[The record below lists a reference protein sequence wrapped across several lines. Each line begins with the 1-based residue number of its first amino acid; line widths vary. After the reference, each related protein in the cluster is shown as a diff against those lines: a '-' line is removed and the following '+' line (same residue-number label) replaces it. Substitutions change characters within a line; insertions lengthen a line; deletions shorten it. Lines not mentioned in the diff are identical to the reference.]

1 MKLTDIFKFKLFER
15 TDPVDMETVNKNFE
29 SVEKIFDGLTAED
42 VGALPTGGGSLTG
55 EVTFEDALCSEK
67 IEGTGISKII
77 ILPRVPYGL
86 VDSTHTTNVYF
97 KELLKWI
104 CKNYPGKAGYTF
116 FGDVNPSSTTFAQ
129 IRIYNTSEVDENGY
143 PNYATGICPMLQGAV
158 HSFGFNNYTFYFRTL
173 LTNNDVVN
181 NNTTTAAGYA
191 LDARQAN
198 PNVEGSL
205 AKQIS
210 TLNSGLINHINNVMQ
225 AQTSSIYGTQV
236 SIPNNTQTLVNQ
248 LEVKDDGLYLIRS
261 QCTFVAASVGYRD
274 VSIKVT
280 DKKTNMLA
288 TRGNANTI
296 ALPSPVQTCLQCQT
310 INALSLHSG
319 DKIGLYANQN
329 SGATLNVSESYIS
342 ITRLK

>member
-15 TDPVDMETVNKNFE
+15 TDPVDMKTVNENFE

-42 VGALPTGGGSLTG
+42 VGALPTSGGSLTG
-55 EVTFEDALCSEK
+55 EVTFEDALCSKK
-67 IEGTGISKII
+67 IEGTGISKIV

-104 CKNYPGKAGYTF
+104 CKNYPSKAGYTF

-143 PNYATGICPMLQGAV
+143 PSYATGICPMLQGVV

-198 PNVEGSL
+198 PNVAGSL
-205 AKQIS
+205 AKK
-210 TLNSGLINHINNVMQ
+210 L
-225 AQTSSIYGTQV
+225 
-236 SIPNNTQTLVNQ
+236 
-248 LEVKDDGLYLIRS
+248 
-261 QCTFVAASVGYRD
+261 
-274 VSIKVT
+274 
-280 DKKTNMLA
+280 
-288 TRGNANTI
+288 
-296 ALPSPVQTCLQCQT
+296 
-310 INALSLHSG
+310 
-319 DKIGLYANQN
+319 KI
-329 SGATLNVSESYIS
+329 IFR
-342 ITRLK
+342 I

>member
-15 TDPVDMETVNKNFE
+15 TDPVDMETVNENFE

-67 IEGTGISKII
+67 IEGTGISKIV

-143 PNYATGICPMLQGAV
+143 PSYATGICPMLLGAV

-181 NNTTTAAGYA
+181 NNTTTAAGYV

-198 PNVEGSL
+198 PNVVGSL
-205 AKQIS
+205 AKKIEDHIS
-210 TLNSGLINHINNVMQ
+210 NTKSAYSASVTT
-225 AQTSSIYGTQV
+225 AKSCA
-236 SIPNNTQTLVNQ
+236 NNTETVINSITIK
-248 LEVKDDGLYLIRS
+248 EAGLYLIQTQTAFAKNGNGSRTVS
-261 QCTFVAASVGYRD
+261 LRFPTESTGGLGGQNVAAAPTMATTVQAFT
-274 VSIKVT
+274 VS
-280 DKKTNMLA
+280 A
-288 TRGNANTI
+288 
-296 ALPSPVQTCLQCQT
+296 VQT
-310 INALSLHSG
+310 
-319 DKIGLYANQN
+319 
-329 SGATLNVSESYIS
+329 SGATINLIAKQDSGAALNVNNSWMCAI
-342 ITRLK
+342 RLK